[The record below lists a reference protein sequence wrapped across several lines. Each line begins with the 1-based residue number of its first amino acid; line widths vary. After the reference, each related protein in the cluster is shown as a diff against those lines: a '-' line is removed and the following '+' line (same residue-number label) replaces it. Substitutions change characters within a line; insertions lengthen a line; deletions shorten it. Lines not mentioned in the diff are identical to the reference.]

1 MKKVIFMLV
10 MLFTMSVS
18 IFAEDNS
25 VTEVE
30 KYEKY
35 DFNINTR
42 KLAIYL
48 GLSSDQME
56 SVEEINNE
64 FERDM
69 KFAYYENTN
78 EARKRIV
85 KNSVE
90 KNINYMAYVLTHEQ
104 YRNYLKV
111 LNVTLVNRGFKF

>member
-1 MKKVIFMLV
+1 

-18 IFAEDNS
+18 IFAEDNN

-35 DFNINTR
+35 DFNVNTR
-42 KLAIYL
+42 KLANYL

-56 SVEEINNE
+56 SVEEISNE

-78 EARKRIV
+78 ESRKRIV
-85 KNSVE
+85 KNAVE